1 MVDQELL
8 QALRGV
14 VKEEIQPIHER
25 LDKMDERLDK
35 LESRMSNLEEQ
46 TALIKEDTA
55 ITRETA
61 NALVEWAER
70 VSVITRVEFPV
81 EHIEKVQ

>member
-8 QALRGV
+8 EALRGV
-14 VKEEIQPIHER
+14 IKEEVQPIHEC
-25 LDKMDERLDK
+25 LDKMDERLSK
-35 LESRMSNLEEQ
+35 LEEQ
-46 TALIKEDTA
+46 VALIKEDTA

-81 EHIEKVQ
+81 EHIDKVL